1 MYFQNKKLVQKYN
14 GNAAIY
20 IHHMNYQPPTSL
32 ELLFVLF
39 KIIVTSMVKD
49 QVHNARNT
57 ILLRNDCNYEG
68 KI

>member
-1 MYFQNKKLVQKYN
+1 MEMPL
-14 GNAAIY
+14 
-20 IHHMNYQPPTSL
+20 HHKNYQPPTSL

-39 KIIVTSMVKD
+39 KIIVTLVKD
-49 QVHNARNT
+49 QVHNARNN